1 MRRGRRVLRAL
12 GMVGM
17 VVVVGSGCGRGRPTY
32 EYEPNVTTVYTAQPV
47 PPIIP
52 ADAGTTAPAPGVPA
66 GTAGATAFPATTP
79 STIPSTIPPTAAPP
93 PRRPTSWVGPGARQ

>member
-12 GMVGM
+12 GVVGM
-17 VVVVGSGCGRGRPTY
+17 VVVVGGGCGRGRPTY

-52 ADAGTTAPAPGVPA
+52 PDAGTTAPPPGVPA

-79 STIPSTIPPTAAPP
+79 STIPSAPSAPGAP